1 MGAHAVWA
9 QSSVAVQ
16 DKGFRAADPGCRLCA
31 LIWEA
36 GQSARALS
44 LLFVSSDFLFQ
55 ACSCKEAAVV
65 ATLQRLLELGHSLRR
80 GQGV

>member
-1 MGAHAVWA
+1 MGAHAVCA

-16 DKGFRAADPGCRLCA
+16 DKGLGQWTLVVGCARS
-31 LIWEA
+31 IREA

-44 LLFVSSDFLFQ
+44 LLFVLSDFLFQ

-65 ATLQRLLELGHSLRR
+65 ATL
-80 GQGV
+80 